1 MSQTNDYNIYYI
13 SACGEV
19 KDTGII
25 IHHIKNIDIQITDFK
40 IVDGTTDT
48 CTTSPTFSFIISL
61 NAETTGPISEVIIKT
76 GSTEVSCTCGE
87 EENLSSYT
95 CTPKSEVPEGEF
107 SLVSVTGDDRFTIQS
122 GLSKIQY
129 EKQYLLPAEEQTATQ
144 KIDKN
149 AKTFTLKLATGIT
162 KDPTIYVKDST
173 TAIPCTRNPSGSST
187 LECTPDDTLMPETAK
202 YQIEYMGACATK
214 KLT

>member
-1 MSQTNDYNIYYI
+1 MIEHCKSTIIKLFKKIVYVD
-13 SACGEV
+13 SEV
-19 KDTGII
+19 K
-25 IHHIKNIDIQITDFK
+25 
-40 IVDGTTDT
+40 
-48 CTTSPTFSFIISL
+48 
-61 NAETTGPISEVIIKT
+61 IKT

-162 KDPTIYVKDST
+162 IST
-173 TAIPCTRNPSGSST
+173 TIC
-187 LECTPDDTLMPETAK
+187 CFC
-202 YQIEYMGACATK
+202 II
-214 KLT
+214 